1 MKLKRKRNSLIPN
14 TLGQNSIIC
23 TLEVQVKDLML
34 KNASS
39 LCSSYQL
46 WWRIYVLC
54 HRCSTD
60 NGQQWWPISQWAG
73 ILHRRAALSA
83 RCLGGTSGPPSNTE
97 RKTKKT
103 CNRRAVMQYSVLKNL
118 PFLAHFL
125 SIWQQKT
132 LKSSTFSLHGTGF
145 KHRSRLTLLM
155 HLH

>member
-1 MKLKRKRNSLIPN
+1 MKLKQKRICLIPN
-14 TLGQNSIIC
+14 TLGQNGIIC
-23 TLEVQVKDLML
+23 TLVQVKDFML

-60 NGQQWWPISQWAG
+60 NGQQWWPISQRAG

-97 RKTKKT
+97 RKAKKT
-103 CNRRAVMQYSVLKNL
+103 CNRRAVLKNL

-125 SIWQQKT
+125 SNWKQKP

-145 KHRSRLTLLM
+145 KHGSRLTPLM
-155 HLH
+155 HLY